1 MKLKR
6 DMNVN
11 WKLLIV
17 LNIHLLHPI
26 TIQLVLQEKQLSE
39 YQIIPTTTT
48 TIPTTTTTTAVLVA
62 RAIQTIQTIQTF
74 QTIQIHVL
82 KRKKSK
88 NYLLKKL

>member
-39 YQIIPTTTT
+39 YQIIPTTTIPT
-48 TIPTTTTTTAVLVA
+48 IPTIPTTPTNINVTVL
-62 RAIQTIQTIQTF
+62 
-74 QTIQIHVL
+74 
-82 KRKKSK
+82 
-88 NYLLKKL
+88 N